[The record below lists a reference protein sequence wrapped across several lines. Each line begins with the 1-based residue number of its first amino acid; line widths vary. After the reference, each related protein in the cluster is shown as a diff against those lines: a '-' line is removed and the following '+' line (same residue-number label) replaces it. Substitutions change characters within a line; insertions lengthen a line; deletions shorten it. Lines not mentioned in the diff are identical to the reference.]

1 MTQIPLFDAH
11 CDFFYHLEY
20 CPQDSLEKSSG
31 HMDFERVSGY
41 APYAQF
47 FALFS
52 NSSKAGPPMWE
63 RFRTLLERFR
73 TELGQ
78 YPDKITHC
86 CTAAQAQQAAKEG
99 KIAAFLSV
107 EGAELLDCD
116 PEKLDF
122 VYEAGVRCI
131 NITWNNPNALSGTN
145 LYEPERGLSEQ
156 GLRYVKRMRELGILI
171 DVSHLSDPGFWDI
184 LEHAPGP
191 VIATHSNARD
201 VFFHTRNLTDC
212 QITAIIEHQGVI
224 GLNLAP
230 QFLGENPNVDTV
242 LAHLDRM
249 LELGGENT
257 VALGGDWDGVSS
269 LPDGFR
275 DISGWHIL
283 YEELL
288 RRNYTKKLIENLFYN
303 NMSRIVREVC
313 ST

>member
-1 MTQIPLFDAH
+1 MQKIPLFDAH
-11 CDFFYHLEY
+11 CDVFWHFGKN
-20 CPQDSLEKSSG
+20 PQDSLAKSSG
-31 HMDFERVSGY
+31 HMDFDRVSGF

-52 NSSKAGPPMWE
+52 DSFKAGPPMWE
-63 RFRTLLERFR
+63 RFLLLLEQFK
-73 TELGQ
+73 TELGR
-78 YPDKITHC
+78 YPERITHC
-86 CTAAQAQQAAKEG
+86 CTCAQAEQAAKEG

-107 EGAELLDCD
+107 EGAEILECD

-145 LYEPERGLSEQ
+145 RYEPERGLSEQ
-156 GLRYVKRMRELGILI
+156 GLRYVRRMGELGILI
-171 DVSHLSDPGFWDI
+171 DVSHLSDPGFWDVM
-184 LEHAPGP
+184 EHAPGP

-201 VFFHTRNLTDC
+201 VFFHTRNLTDK

-230 QFLGENPNVDTV
+230 QFVGENPTIDTV
-242 LAHLDRM
+242 LAHLERM

-269 LPDGFR
+269 LVKGFR
-275 DISGWHIL
+275 DISDWRVL
-283 YEELL
+283 WEELL
-288 RRNYTKKLIENLFYN
+288 RRNYAQELIENLFYN
-303 NMSRIVREVC
+303 NMMRIVREVC